1 MKLGTILD
9 DVQYWS
15 CICMVP
21 SEVVCLSQTCVIGI
35 EKHDLS
41 KYQKKFVLESVTSLR
56 KWHCTVQYREKKT
69 HQKMLHSIAVQ

>member
-41 KYQKKFVLESVTSLR
+41 KYLKKICFGKCYISPKVAF
-56 KWHCTVQYREKKT
+56 HC
-69 HQKMLHSIAVQ
+69 AV